1 VIISAPLFLGAEL
14 NREEDCDLQSGHLLQ
29 LTFRNSS
36 LTCFEHMN
44 GQLVFSSFRR
54 SYQALDVDMR
64 SRAVKPQHGNS
75 RFQRRLSTYKELLYI
90 CDGDTHGVCYFAG
103 TSYGAHPWMNPVT
116 AQRLTVTSSSP
127 PSRYTDGKLLVSRNY
142 LVSRPLL
149 TWLTLPALA
158 RPTAGFC
165 SFKSLGL
172 FADANSSPFLYTG
185 HQKAV

>member
-1 VIISAPLFLGAEL
+1 
-14 NREEDCDLQSGHLLQ
+14 
-29 LTFRNSS
+29 
-36 LTCFEHMN
+36 MN
-44 GQLVFSSFRR
+44 GRLAFPFFRR

-142 LVSRPLL
+142 LVSGPLL
-149 TWLTLPALA
+149 TPLTLQALA
-158 RPTAGFC
+158 RPDGWF
-165 SFKSLGL
+165 LL
-172 FADANSSPFLYTG
+172 FQELRS
-185 HQKAV
+185 VC